1 MFSSPPRRVRSIA
14 AGALC
19 LISSPAFAQQ
29 SVSDVLSFLVTNE
42 TVVTSDFAKDREAA
56 AATRDTVFGFLQVE
70 LAALPI
76 SSSSGGFIYKL
87 NPTIGTMER
96 ANDSFGPVF
105 LERALT
111 SGRGQTSFG
120 ISYRRSGFDT
130 LDGRSLDDGTF
141 VTTANRLAS
150 EAEPFDVDRLQLEI
164 DADTFTIFASY
175 GLTDRLDIG
184 SAVPIVALRLS
195 GERVNVY
202 RGAVFQ
208 QATGSAEVTGLADI
222 ALRAK
227 YNFFQTQHVGFA
239 ANADV
244 RLPTGDADQLLGA
257 GKAAVRVGAIVSFE
271 RNRVGGHVTAGAAA
285 GGVSESVDYGAAVVV
300 AATPTFN
307 LVGEVFGHR
316 LSALARIGEAT
327 ARHPSIP
334 NVETTRI
341 LPIRTG
347 TNTTLALVGGK
358 WNIART
364 WLLSA
369 NVLFPLTDTGLT
381 GRPTPSI
388 ALDYTFDRF

>member
-1 MFSSPPRRVRSIA
+1 MLSRRQRVCSIA
-14 AGALC
+14 AAALC
-19 LISSPAFAQQ
+19 VVSRPAFAQQ
-29 SVSDVLSFLVTNE
+29 SVSDVLSFLVTNRA
-42 TVVTSDFAKDREAA
+42 VITSDFEKDREAA

-96 ANDSFGPVF
+96 ANGSFGPVF

-111 SGRGQTSFG
+111 SGRGQMSFG

-130 LDGRSLDDGTF
+130 LDGRSLDDGSF

-150 EAEPFDVDRLQLEI
+150 EAEPFDVERLQLTI
-164 DADTFTIFASY
+164 DANTVTVFANY
-175 GLTDRLDIG
+175 GVTDRLDIG
-184 SAVPIVALRLS
+184 SAVPIVDLKLS
-195 GERVNVY
+195 GERVNFY

-208 QATGSAEVTGLADI
+208 QAIGSAEVTGLADI
-222 ALRAK
+222 AVRAK
-227 YNFFQTQHVGFA
+227 YNFLQSEYVGLA

-244 RLPTGDADQLLGA
+244 RLPTGDPDQFLGA
-257 GKAAVRVGAIVSFE
+257 GKTSVRVGAITSFE
-271 RNRVGGHVTAGAAA
+271 RHRLGGHFTIGVAE
-285 GGVSESVDYGAAVVV
+285 GGVSDAVDYGAALVV
-300 AATPTFN
+300 AATPTFSI
-307 LVGEVFGHR
+307 VGEVFGHR

-341 LPIRTG
+341 LPLRTG
-347 TNTTLALVGGK
+347 TNTTLALFGGK

>member
-1 MFSSPPRRVRSIA
+1 MVSSQQRRLGCLAAAALYVVPRPA
-14 AGALC
+14 A
-19 LISSPAFAQQ
+19 AQQ
-29 SVSDVLSFLVTNE
+29 SVSDVLSFLVTNQA
-42 TVVTSDFAKDREAA
+42 VITSDFVKDREAA

-111 SGRGQTSFG
+111 AGRGQTSFG

-150 EAEPFDVDRLQLEI
+150 EAEPFDVERLHLKI
-164 DADTFTIFASY
+164 DADTFTLFANY
-175 GLTDRLDIG
+175 GLTDRLDVG
-184 SAVPIVALRLS
+184 SAVPIVDLRLS
-195 GERVNVY
+195 GERVNFY
-202 RGAVFQ
+202 RGTVFQ
-208 QATGSAEVTGLADI
+208 QAIGSAEVTGLADI

-227 YNFFQTQHVGFA
+227 YNLLQTDYVGFA
-239 ANADV
+239 ANADI

-257 GKAAVRVGAIVSFE
+257 GKTAVRVGAIASFE
-271 RNRVGGHVTAGAAA
+271 RNRLGGHFSVGAA
-285 GGVSESVDYGAAVVV
+285 GGGVSDAVDYGAAIVV

-341 LPIRTG
+341 LPFRTG